1 MLQLAPS
8 LFWQQDARRG
18 DEVVAD
24 ENEQARKRTTAELT
38 GGTHA
43 WILVVALAILGGGGG
58 GGGSCMFHVS
68 KSIVLHAFL

>member
-1 MLQLAPS
+1 M
-8 LFWQQDARRG
+8 
-18 DEVVAD
+18 VAD

-58 GGGSCMFHVS
+58 GGSCMFHVS

>member
-1 MLQLAPS
+1 M
-8 LFWQQDARRG
+8 
-18 DEVVAD
+18 VAD

-58 GGGSCMFHVS
+58 GSCMFHVS
-68 KSIVLHAFL
+68 KSIVLHSFL

>member
-1 MLQLAPS
+1 M
-8 LFWQQDARRG
+8 
-18 DEVVAD
+18 VAD
-24 ENEQARKRTTAELT
+24 ENEQARKRTTTELT

-58 GGGSCMFHVS
+58 GGGGGNCMFHVS